1 MLEGVNV
8 AVSVAL
14 LPLKELKLPPIDPT
28 SPIAKPVTI
37 SFAVKVR
44 DKVASLVME
53 LLATALDPSDAV
65 MVMIG
70 DSESLCDLT

>member
-1 MLEGVNV
+1 M
-8 AVSVAL
+8 AL
-14 LPLKELKLPPIDPT
+14 LPLKELKLPPIDPM
-28 SPIAKPVTI
+28 SPIAKPVTF

-70 DSESLCDLT
+70 DSESLCDLA

>member
-1 MLEGVNV
+1 M
-8 AVSVAL
+8 AL

-28 SPIAKPVTI
+28 SPIAKPVTF

-65 MVMIG
+65 MV
-70 DSESLCDLT
+70 

>member
-1 MLEGVNV
+1 MC
-8 AVSVAL
+8 
-14 LPLKELKLPPIDPT
+14 IRDR
-28 SPIAKPVTI
+28 
-37 SFAVKVR
+37 VR

-70 DSESLCDLT
+70 DSESLCDLA